1 MLNNKAIVVTVDGP
15 GGAGKGTLCQLLA
28 AEFGFSLL
36 DSGALYRLTALAAE
50 RQNVDFG
57 DAAALANV
65 AATLDVRF
73 DAGEQGQGVTTYLD
87 GDIVGAELR
96 TEKTGGLASRVA
108 SIDAV
113 REALLQRQRD
123 FAQYPGLVADGR
135 DMGTVV
141 FADAQLKIFLTAG
154 AEERAERRYLQ
165 LKEKG
170 QLKPDELHGEG
181 RSGTLR
187 RILSEINLRD
197 ERDMNRSVAPLKPAL
212 DAQVIDSSAMSIEEV
227 KAKVVALAVERS
239 LI

>member
-50 RQNVDFG
+50 RQNVDFD
-57 DAAALANV
+57 DATALANV

-165 LKEKG
+165 LKENG
-170 QLKPDELHGEG
+170 QLKPDELHGAG